1 MITSKVT
8 SKGQVTIPK
17 EVREAL
23 HIDPGDELAY
33 VIQGATVL
41 VRRVQPFDRV
51 WHDSMASQLQEWNAP
66 ENDEAWSDL

>member
-23 HIDPGDELAY
+23 HVHPGDELAY
-33 VIQGATVL
+33 EIQGTTVL

-51 WHDSMASQLQEWNAP
+51 WHESVASQLEEWNAP